1 MEYFKNINL
10 YKCFA
15 GYCNI
20 INDNIQTM
28 EVSPTFVKALSKEE
42 CVNMLTEVNKEL
54 HNYNRTSPEQLQNI
68 VNLCAMV
75 RKQLDYLRLKEKDNG
90 RFISKVIREK
100 IDALD
105 IKARKDLANNLT
117 GELDFESRCI
127 IDYINQINYEQEH
140 P

>member
-1 MEYFKNINL
+1 
-10 YKCFA
+10 
-15 GYCNI
+15 
-20 INDNIQTM
+20 M
-28 EVSPTFVKALSKEE
+28 EVSPTLVKALSKEE